1 MPAEEEEPPSS
12 PLLEDSALPR
22 SNALSACS
30 GWARS
35 FSRSRLTQASRP
47 TPGVRLGQ
55 IAQRFAP
62 PTSFARPSPESIQ
75 GSAMSTLATKSPGPA
90 NVPDRGKP
98 VVSTESPESAELFG
112 STRAPV
118 SAKSPGRD
126 GQRPPAR
133 KSLPGQS
140 SSGVRPPSCSRLR
153 RLPRSAFRA
162 PFPIRRRSVR
172 GIVCASRHGSRPRP
186 RGTKKGL
193 GSRPS
198 FRPMRR
204 KGPR

>member
-22 SNALSACS
+22 SNAPSACS

-47 TPGVRLGQ
+47 TPGVRLGR
-55 IAQRFAP
+55 IADRSP
-62 PTSFARPSPESIQ
+62 PHPTSFARPSPESTQ

-90 NVPDRGKP
+90 NVPDREKP
-98 VVSTESPESAELFG
+98 VISTESPKSAELFG

-118 SAKSPGRD
+118 SAKSPGRAKAA
-126 GQRPPAR
+126 GSEELAGPIVVGRPPAQ
-133 KSLPGQS
+133 LLA
-140 SSGVRPPSCSRLR
+140 PSPTPEERI
-153 RLPRSAFRA
+153 
-162 PFPIRRRSVR
+162 PFPTRLRSVR

-193 GSRPS
+193 SSTPS
-198 FRPMRR
+198 FRPTRR

>member
-22 SNALSACS
+22 SNAPSACS
-30 GWARS
+30 GWAQS

-47 TPGVRLGQ
+47 TPGVRLGR
-55 IAQRFAP
+55 IADRSP
-62 PTSFARPSPESIQ
+62 PHPTSFARSSPESTQ

-98 VVSTESPESAELFG
+98 VISTESPESAELFG

-118 SAKSPGRD
+118 SAKSPGRAKAA
-126 GQRPPAR
+126 G
-133 KSLPGQS
+133 
-140 SSGVRPPSCSRLR
+140 CSHLR
-153 RLPRSAFRA
+153 RLPKNAFQA
-162 PFPIRRRSVR
+162 PFPTRLRSVR
-172 GIVCASRHGSRPRP
+172 GIVCASRHGSRPRRP

-193 GSRPS
+193 SSTPS
-198 FRPMRR
+198 FRPTRR
-204 KGPR
+204 KGPH